1 MAKNY
6 FIANSKQDLEN
17 IAKQLILWF
26 KEKQYE
32 VDSTEANGRYFIQA
46 KKTGVIRTV
55 LGTNLAF
62 QVKIFWSKNPTVV
75 NEFTVETSTGKWIT
89 NLAGA
94 GVTALFI
101 GGFTILTGLAGAGWA
116 LIIENDIIGY
126 VETGLKFQ
134 KVKKFEDVEPE
145 ISVKP
150 HSSTAQSSYSEIHK
164 KALEK
169 VAQDLKKLELAF
181 ENGILTE
188 AEFEVKKT
196 VLQDRID
203 EYEIEFSVEEKIA
216 KFQKAFSEGILSADE
231 YEDKVR
237 TVEEVV
243 KYQIFQERH
252 EKQKAIK
259 IAKLKEAW
267 ENGIL
272 TEEEYQSKVAAL

>member
-1 MAKNY
+1 M
-6 FIANSKQDLEN
+6 
-17 IAKQLILWF
+17 
-26 KEKQYE
+26 
-32 VDSTEANGRYFIQA
+32 
-46 KKTGVIRTV
+46 
-55 LGTNLAF
+55 
-62 QVKIFWSKNPTVV
+62 
-75 NEFTVETSTGKWIT
+75 
-89 NLAGA
+89 
-94 GVTALFI
+94 
-101 GGFTILTGLAGAGWA
+101 
-116 LIIENDIIGY
+116 
-126 VETGLKFQ
+126 
-134 KVKKFEDVEPE
+134 
-145 ISVKP
+145 
-150 HSSTAQSSYSEIHK
+150 
-164 KALEK
+164 
-169 VAQDLKKLELAF
+169 

-203 EYEIEFSVEEKIA
+203 EDEIEFSVEEKIV